1 MDALKPPQQPA
12 PLGRGQLWLR
22 RVGWFGIGLLLL
34 WMLAWVAVP
43 PLLKWQLQSRL
54 SEALGRTVT
63 IGDVGF
69 KPWTL
74 ELTFGDLAI
83 AGAPSG
89 PANTVVPVADA
100 KVEPLM
106 RIQRLHV
113 NVSGTSLFKLA
124 PVLEELDVDAP
135 QLRLT
140 HVSPGHYDIDDLIAR
155 FAPKPD
161 AKPSEPARFAL
172 YNVQI
177 RNAQLRFDDRP
188 VGRVHKVESLNLALP
203 FASNLPADVDVKVEP
218 RLAFRLNGT
227 TFDSGAQATPFA
239 QTRSG
244 TLNWKTS
251 DLDLGPYLVY
261 LPESLPVR
269 IKHGAVS
276 SDLSLQFEAPAG
288 GAPKVVLRGSV
299 GARDLVMTDAA
310 GAPLLNWQQLK
321 LGLRDVQPLAR
332 RLAFDTLRVDGARLF
347 VARDAAGQINLLRLA
362 GAPAAAASAPVVV
375 SRSQT
380 AAPAVA
386 PVAASAGSAPPAQAA
401 APTEGAWQV
410 SLDAIEI
417 AGAAL
422 AWNDSSVK
430 PDAAMQF
437 DALSLAVKQVRW
449 PVSAGMPLHVAG
461 TLRSQA
467 QGAAPAGTFEID
479 GPVTDHDAKLGIK
492 LDGVTLDLI
501 GPYLAQFLSAK
512 LDGKLG
518 AKAQLDWSAA
528 DDAPRLKLA
537 LDAATLDAVQ
547 LRGTSAASPARRGRA
562 ASTRDDVADG
572 VSLKRLALAGVQI
585 DVLGRSAGIG
595 SVKLVEPTVGVVR
608 ERDGKINLL
617 SWLVA
622 EPTPPAAS
630 NGARKRP
637 NEAPW
642 RVSLKDLSLD
652 GGQAQLHDAA
662 ARPDG
667 RPVRTEMS
675 DLRVALQNLEWH
687 GERAVPAAKLALN
700 ARVGATPGRG
710 ERAGRTGLID
720 WSGQVGMQPLLAN
733 GKLRIER
740 FPVHLFEAY
749 FGAQLP
755 VSIVRAEAGYTG
767 TLALSQAASGLDVK
781 AAGDVLLG
789 DVHVSALPDANT
801 RAGIASTDELLNWQA
816 LALKGLS
823 FAMKP
828 GAKPLLEVREAALSD
843 FYSRLIVTEQ
853 GRFNLQDVA
862 APPGAASAPAA
873 AASAQPAAV
882 ASATPAASAAS
893 AAADSELPIDLRIGA
908 TRLSN
913 GKVDFS
919 DRFVRPNYS
928 AALTELNGQLGAFR
942 SDTRE
947 MATLELRG
955 RAAGTALLEISG
967 QINPTAKPLALDIRA
982 KATDLELAPL
992 SPYAGK
998 YAGYAIE
1005 RGKLSMDVAY
1015 KIDPD
1020 GKLNASNQVV
1030 LNQLTFGEKI
1040 ASPEATK
1047 LPVLLAVALLKD
1059 RNGVIDLNLPIS
1071 GSINDPQFSVGGIIV
1086 KLIFNLIAKALTSP
1100 FSLLAGGGSDDLS
1113 QVEFTPGTATLSAGS
1128 GATIDKVAKALT
1140 DRPALKMTVTGASD
1154 PASEREAY
1162 QQALIDAR
1170 LVAEQRREALRS
1182 GTAPAAAASAA
1193 AAAAS
1198 AASAPVAAP
1207 ALNGEERNR
1216 LLKEVYKQTD
1226 IPNKPRNVLGF
1237 QKDIPPAEMEALLK
1251 TRLLVTE
1258 EAMRELALQRGIA
1271 VRDALIAK
1279 GLPSERLFLAAP
1291 KLRVSGEEDAKW
1303 TPRVQLT
1310 LSTN

>member
-1 MDALKPPQQPA
+1 MEALKPPEQPG
-12 PLGRGQLWLR
+12 PTGRGQLWLR
-22 RVGWFGIGLLLL
+22 RIGWFGIGLLLL

-54 SEALGRTVT
+54 SELLGRSVT

-83 AGAPSG
+83 AGAPAVPANAVASANTAASG
-89 PANTVVPVADA
+89 P
-100 KVEPLM
+100 KVEPLL
-106 RIQRLHV
+106 RVQRLHV
-113 NVSGTSLFKLA
+113 NLSGSSLFRLA
-124 PVLEELDVDAP
+124 PVLEELDIDAP
-135 QLRLT
+135 QLRVS

-155 FAPKPD
+155 FTPRDPD
-161 AKPSEPARFAL
+161 AGPSEPARFAL
-172 YNVQI
+172 YNVQV

-188 VGRVHKVESLNLALP
+188 VGRVHKVESLDLSLP
-203 FASNLPADVDVKVEP
+203 FISNLPAQVDVKVEP
-218 RLAFRLNGT
+218 RLAFKLNGSA
-227 TFDSGAQATPFA
+227 FDSGAQATPFA

-244 TLNWKTS
+244 TLNWKTT

-269 IKHGAVS
+269 VKRGAVS
-276 SDLSLQFEAPAG
+276 SDLALQFEVPPS

-299 GARDLVMTDAA
+299 GARDFVMTDAA

-321 LGLRDVQPLAR
+321 LGLRDVQPFAR
-332 RLAFDTLRVDGARLF
+332 KLAFDTLRLDGARLF
-347 VARDAAGQINLLRLA
+347 VARDAAGQVNLLRLA
-362 GAPAAAASAPVVV
+362 GAPAAAASA
-375 SRSQT
+375 S
-380 AAPAVA
+380 AAPSNATIGA
-386 PVAASAGSAPPAQAA
+386 SDGASAASVPAARTASSTQ
-401 APTEGAWQV
+401 GAWQV
-410 SLDAIEI
+410 SLDAIEL
-417 AGAAL
+417 AGAGV
-422 AWNDSSVK
+422 AWNDSSIK
-430 PDAAMQF
+430 PGAAMQLE
-437 DALSLAVKQVRW
+437 ALSLAVKQVRW
-449 PVSAGMPLHVAG
+449 PVSAAMPLHIAG

-467 QGAAPAGTFEID
+467 QGAAPAGTFEVD
-479 GPVTDHDAKLGIK
+479 GPLTDHDAQLGVK

-501 GPYLAQFLSAK
+501 GPYLTQFVSAK
-512 LDGKLG
+512 LDGKF
-518 AKAQLDWSAA
+518 AAQAQLDWSAA
-528 DDAPRLKLA
+528 ADAPRLKLA
-537 LDAATLDAVQ
+537 LDTATLDAVQ
-547 LRGTSAASPARRGRA
+547 LRGTNTAPARRGIR
-562 ASTRDDVADG
+562 ASTRDAADG
-572 VSLKRLALAGVQI
+572 VSLKRLTLAGVQV
-585 DVLGRSAGIG
+585 DVLGRSAAIG
-595 SVKLVEPTVGVVR
+595 SIKLVEPDVGVVR

-617 SWLVA
+617 SWLIT
-622 EPTPPAAS
+622 EPARPAAP
-630 NGARKRP
+630 NGASKKP
-637 NEAPW
+637 GGAAKDAPW
-642 RVSLKDLSLD
+642 RVSLKELTLD

-662 ARPDG
+662 ARPDA
-667 RPVRTEMS
+667 RPVRLEMNG
-675 DLRVALQNLEWH
+675 LNVALQNFEWH
-687 GERAVPAAKLALN
+687 GERAVPPAKLALN
-700 ARVGATPGRG
+700 ARIGATPARG
-710 ERAGRTGLID
+710 ERAGRTGLVD

-733 GKLRIER
+733 GKLRVER
-740 FPVHLFEAY
+740 LPVQLFEAY

-767 TLALSQAASGLDVK
+767 TLALRQAASGLDLK

-789 DVHVSALPDANT
+789 DVHVSSLPDAST
-801 RAGIASTDELLNWQA
+801 RAGITSTDELLNWQA
-816 LALKGLS
+816 FALKGLN
-823 FAMKP
+823 FEMKP

-862 APPGAASAPAA
+862 AAPAGAASASPAP
-873 AASAQPAAV
+873 SAPVAPPA
-882 ASATPAASAAS
+882 AASAAS
-893 AAADSELPIDLRIGA
+893 APSGNGLPIDVRIGA
-908 TRLSN
+908 TKLNN

-928 AALTELNGQLGAFR
+928 AALTELNGQLGALR
-942 SDTRE
+942 SDSRE

-967 QINPTAKPLALDIRA
+967 QINPTVKPLALDIRA

-1015 KIDPD
+1015 KIDAD
-1020 GKLNASNQVV
+1020 GKLNASNQVI

-1059 RNGVIDLNLPIS
+1059 RNGVIDLNVPIS
-1071 GSINDPQFSVGGIIV
+1071 GSLDDPQFSVGGVIV
-1086 KLIFNLIAKALTSP
+1086 KVIFNLIAKALTSP

-1113 QVEFTPGTATLSAGS
+1113 QVEFVPGTATLSAS
-1128 GATIDKVAKALT
+1128 SSATIDKVAKGLT

-1154 PASEREAY
+1154 PASERDAY
-1162 QQALIDAR
+1162 QQALIDTR
-1170 LVAEQRREALRS
+1170 LAAEQRRESLRS
-1182 GTAPAAAASAA
+1182 GAAPAPTAS
-1193 AAAAS
+1193 AAS
-1198 AASAPVAAP
+1198 AASDAASAPVVAP
-1207 ALNGEERNR
+1207 TLGTDERNR
-1216 LLKEVYKQTD
+1216 LLKEVYKQTE

-1303 TPRVQLT
+1303 TPRVQLS